1 MKRILMIS
9 IVLVAMLLSSCTS
22 SIITQNSIPTTPAH
36 PNLEITGVT
45 TYTDEDGYFDL
56 QGEVVNAGDYDMK
69 DVKVIATFYDGSK
82 NLVGTVSYTEPD
94 VIPQK
99 IAALFK
105 ISSYPNKI
113 QSASYHLDITANMIG
128 IQP

>member
-1 MKRILMIS
+1 MIS
-9 IVLVAMLLSSCTS
+9 IVLVVMLLSSCTS
-22 SIITQNSIPTTPAH
+22 SIITQNSIHTTPAH

-45 TYTDEDGYFDL
+45 TYTDESGYFDL
-56 QGEVVNAGDYDMK
+56 QGEVLNAGDYDMK
-69 DVKVIATFYDGSK
+69 DVKVIATFYDGSR
-82 NLVGTVSYTEPD
+82 NLVGSTSYTEPD
-94 VIPQK
+94 VIPMK

-113 QSASYHLDITANMIG
+113 QSASYHLDITANMVG